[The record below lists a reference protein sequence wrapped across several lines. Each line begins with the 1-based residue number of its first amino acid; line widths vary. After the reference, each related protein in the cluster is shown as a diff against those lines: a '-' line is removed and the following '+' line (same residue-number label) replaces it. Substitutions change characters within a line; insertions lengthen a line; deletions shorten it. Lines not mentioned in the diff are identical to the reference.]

1 MRLPGGPLAS
11 VRRLRARP
19 GRSLVAALGIAAAAA
34 MLGTALTV
42 GYGLHTGFDR
52 AADRAD
58 LPDVIARFDNQ
69 PVGRVESRLRALPDL
84 QATAY
89 RQEYTSVP
97 IFTGRRQTGNGIVQV
112 VGPGRRGYAIVAG
125 RDVRGPRDTVVE
137 RGLARSW
144 HVRVGQELGVG
155 QGRLRVVGIAVSPDN
170 VAFPLAKGPR
180 VYVDRSALGPG
191 FVAHPRTNLALIWL
205 NDPSQL
211 APVLTQ
217 ARAASFGV
225 GGLTFLTRSGVRTTI
240 DQAAGIVIALLV
252 AFSVIALAS
261 AGVMLAASAS
271 ADVQRRLQG
280 IGVARALGF
289 SPGSVAAQ
297 YALDS
302 TVLALPAGMV
312 GIAAGA
318 LVSYGSSSRLLES
331 INELPPG
338 AALLGPLALGLVAV
352 IALVAA
358 ASAWPAWRAARRPV
372 VAVLRGGDVAPAV
385 RTSRLPAG
393 FVGLGMRLAATRRR
407 RMLATVAVLG
417 VSGGVVLTMLAMA
430 HLLDRLQHDPGL
442 VGKRYQ
448 LTVDLPPSRAR
459 AVARIPG
466 VAAAAPRYVTFAAD
480 SFQLGEGLKVVAYP
494 GDHTPFEAP
503 PLAAGRRVRSPG
515 EAEVGTGVA
524 DALGVEPG
532 AELAL
537 ELPTGREV
545 RFRVVGLVR
554 AFDND
559 GRVIYTQPPR
569 LLAADPSLSGPIAV
583 KLADGANQ
591 AAVERRLRR
600 LGAPPPQPATTATTR
615 NAGFLGVLAA
625 LLRAVALVDGIVCL
639 YILVQALALT
649 ARERRS
655 TIAVLRASGAGG
667 REVRLVL
674 LGAALVAVLGAA
686 PLAVAVELLVF
697 APAVSRLAASYV
709 SLPLGVQIWQV
720 AIVVLGMLVLA
731 AAAAALAA
739 RQLGRERVV
748 AGLRSD

>member
-1 MRLPGGPLAS
+1 
-11 VRRLRARP
+11 
-19 GRSLVAALGIAAAAA
+19 
-34 MLGTALTV
+34 
-42 GYGLHTGFDR
+42 
-52 AADRAD
+52 
-58 LPDVIARFDNQ
+58 
-69 PVGRVESRLRALPDL
+69 
-84 QATAY
+84 
-89 RQEYTSVP
+89 
-97 IFTGRRQTGNGIVQV
+97 
-112 VGPGRRGYAIVAG
+112 
-125 RDVRGPRDTVVE
+125 
-137 RGLARSW
+137 
-144 HVRVGQELGVG
+144 
-155 QGRLRVVGIAVSPDN
+155 
-170 VAFPLAKGPR
+170 
-180 VYVDRSALGPG
+180 
-191 FVAHPRTNLALIWL
+191 
-205 NDPSQL
+205 
-211 APVLTQ
+211 
-217 ARAASFGV
+217 
-225 GGLTFLTRSGVRTTI
+225 
-240 DQAAGIVIALLV
+240 
-252 AFSVIALAS
+252 
-261 AGVMLAASAS
+261 
-271 ADVQRRLQG
+271 
-280 IGVARALGF
+280 
-289 SPGSVAAQ
+289 
-297 YALDS
+297 
-302 TVLALPAGMV
+302 
-312 GIAAGA
+312 
-318 LVSYGSSSRLLES
+318 
-331 INELPPG
+331 
-338 AALLGPLALGLVAV
+338 
-352 IALVAA
+352 
-358 ASAWPAWRAARRPV
+358 V

-545 RFRVVGLVR
+545 RVRVVGLVR

-583 KLADGANQ
+583 RLADGANQ

-600 LGAPPPQPATTATTR
+600 LGAPATTATTR

-686 PLAVAVELLVF
+686 PLAVALELLVF